1 MKRIMIAIMA
11 GLLIGSSPIDVLAK
25 RYKKTPLV
33 TPIYPQMPSAHPIT
47 ISVDEETGEVTM
59 CFSYAIE
66 DLTISLKQNGV
77 TLDSFDTSVD
87 QGETVLYEL
96 EDYDAGD
103 YTLVLETADGVIKT
117 YYITI
122 ED

>member
-1 MKRIMIAIMA
+1 MKKIIIAILA
-11 GLLIGSSPIDVLAK
+11 GLLCLAPVDLMAKKYKYSNLPTPTAPPRMPTTSSIIV
-25 RYKKTPLV
+25 
-33 TPIYPQMPSAHPIT
+33 
-47 ISVDEETGEVTM
+47 SVDEVTGEVTM
-59 CFSYAIE
+59 YFSEAID

-77 TLDSFDTSVD
+77 TLDSIETSVV

-96 EDYDAGD
+96 EDYDAGY
-103 YTLVLETADGVIKT
+103 YTLVFKTPDGVIKT

>member
-1 MKRIMIAIMA
+1 MKKIIIALLA
-11 GLLIGSSPIDVLAK
+11 VLLIGSPIELMAK
-25 RYKKTPLV
+25 RYQVHSPGIPLPPRV
-33 TPIYPQMPSAHPIT
+33 PAAHPIT
-47 ISVDEETGEVTM
+47 VSVDGTTGEVTM
-59 CFSYAIE
+59 YFSYAIN

-77 TLDSFDTSVD
+77 TLDSIETSVD

-96 EDYDAGD
+96 EDYDAGY
-103 YTLVLETADGVIKT
+103 YTLVLETPDGVIKT

>member
-1 MKRIMIAIMA
+1 M
-11 GLLIGSSPIDVLAK
+11 AK
-25 RYKKTPLV
+25 RYQVHSPGIPLPPRV
-33 TPIYPQMPSAHPIT
+33 PAAYPIT
-47 ISVDEETGEVTM
+47 VSVDGTTGEVTM
-59 CFSYAIE
+59 YFSYAIN

-77 TLDSFDTSVD
+77 TLDSIETSVN

-96 EDYDAGD
+96 EDYDEGE
-103 YTLVLETADGVIKT
+103 YTLVFETPEGTIKT

>member
-1 MKRIMIAIMA
+1 MKKLIIALLT
-11 GLLIGSSPIDVLAK
+11 GLLCAAPASMTARDYKGSD
-25 RYKKTPLV
+25 
-33 TPIYPQMPSAHPIT
+33 YPPRPTFPRMPTSSSI
-47 ISVDEETGEVTM
+47 IVSVSEVTGEVAM
-59 CFSYAIE
+59 YFSEAID

-77 TLDSFDTSVD
+77 TLDSIETSVD

-96 EDYDAGD
+96 EDYDAGY
-103 YTLVLETADGVIKT
+103 YTLALETPDGVIKT

>member
-1 MKRIMIAIMA
+1 MIAIIA
-11 GLLIGSSPIDVLAK
+11 GLLCIAPVSLLAK
-25 RYKKTPLV
+25 DFKGSYDPF
-33 TPIYPQMPSAHPIT
+33 YPRMPAAHPIT

-59 CFSYAIE
+59 YFSYAIE

>member
-1 MKRIMIAIMA
+1 MYFGEAIN
-11 GLLIGSSPIDVLAK
+11 
-25 RYKKTPLV
+25 
-33 TPIYPQMPSAHPIT
+33 
-47 ISVDEETGEVTM
+47 
-59 CFSYAIE
+59 

-77 TLDSFDTSVD
+77 TLDSIETSVD

-96 EDYDAGD
+96 EDYDAGY
-103 YTLVLETADGVIKT
+103 YTLVLETPDGVIKT